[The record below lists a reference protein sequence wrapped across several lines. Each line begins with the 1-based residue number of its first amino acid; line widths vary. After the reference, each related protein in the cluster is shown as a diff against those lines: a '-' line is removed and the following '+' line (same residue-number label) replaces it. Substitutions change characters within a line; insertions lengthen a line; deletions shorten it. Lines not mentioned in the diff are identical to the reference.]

1 MAKQQL
7 PHVPDCLCTEFIEKT
22 GEPCPSKS
30 RSLKNRLIIA
40 LCVMVFCLCLM
51 LFPRNAD
58 GGKAAEEPSCLPIFL
73 PLTLPL
79 HWAARAG
86 TTAAFNPVCNMR
98 ESCTIG
104 RASPRK
110 RS

>member
-7 PHVPDCLCTEFIEKT
+7 PDVPDCLCAEFIEKT

-30 RSLKNRLIIA
+30 RSPKNRLIIA

-58 GGKAAEEPSCLPIFL
+58 GGKAAEEPSVSADFPSDDPAVTLGRPGWYQGGVQPCL
-73 PLTLPL
+73 
-79 HWAARAG
+79 RYNG
-86 TTAAFNPVCNMR
+86 KVYY
-98 ESCTIG
+98 
-104 RASPRK
+104 
-110 RS
+110 